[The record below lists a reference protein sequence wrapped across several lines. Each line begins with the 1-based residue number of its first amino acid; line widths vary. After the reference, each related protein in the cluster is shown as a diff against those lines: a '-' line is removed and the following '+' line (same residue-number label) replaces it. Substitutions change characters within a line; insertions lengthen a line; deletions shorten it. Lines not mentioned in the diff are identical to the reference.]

1 MTKKANIKIEWAD
14 GSHVST
20 PKMPTELTLYYTT
33 YSTITVPNKIARKMK
48 EAQRDPENPQSFDPK
63 KPWTFGNKW
72 GNIFYTDDD
81 GVEHEIKGLL
91 NDCDFKRAEN
101 CEWDAE
107 GDEDEECPNC
117 LETKCDVE
125 FKTRLPGGEGDTYV
139 CEDCF
144 NKIEEE
150 DEDEEDE
157 EDDEENDEEEGAPPP
172 LKKCLSIE
180 QREWSH
186 LVMTTE
192 DEEWE
197 EIYNS
202 TGDMPGIPLEKWWEP
217 GTFYQ
222 TSPNGS
228 GPSVTE
234 GYWVRTGGNAVWKV
248 EGHDFHHISGAI
260 LEVGF
265 KKCRLRLLIK

>member
-1 MTKKANIKIEWAD
+1 MGCRDYCQHAQ
-14 GSHVST
+14 
-20 PKMPTELTLYYTT
+20 MPTELTLYYTT
-33 YSTITVPNKIARKMK
+33 YSTITVPNKVARKLK
-48 EAQRDPENPQSFDPK
+48 EAQRDPENAQSFDPK

-81 GVEHEIKGLL
+81 GVEHEIKGQID
-91 NDCDFKRAEN
+91 DCDFKRAEN

-107 GDEDEECPNC
+107 ESDDDDDDEDEE
-117 LETKCDVE
+117 E
-125 FKTRLPGGEGDTYV
+125 
-139 CEDCF
+139 
-144 NKIEEE
+144 
-150 DEDEEDE
+150 
-157 EDDEENDEEEGAPPP
+157 APPP

-180 QREWSH
+180 QGEWSK

-202 TGDMPGIPLEKWWEP
+202 TGDMPGVPLEKWWQE
-217 GTFYQ
+217 GTYYQ
-222 TSPNGS
+222 TYGNGGGPGGS
-228 GPSVTE
+228 G

-265 KKCRLRLLIK
+265 KKCRLRMLIK